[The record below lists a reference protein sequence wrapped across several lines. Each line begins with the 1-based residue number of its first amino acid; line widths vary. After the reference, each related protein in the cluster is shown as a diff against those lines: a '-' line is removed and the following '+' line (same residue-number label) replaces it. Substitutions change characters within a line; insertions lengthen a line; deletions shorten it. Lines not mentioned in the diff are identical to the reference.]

1 MTFFFRDLYKK
12 FLFIIFT
19 KKSADN
25 TWEPVENLDCPELIE
40 EFEAKHSAV
49 ADIGSPK
56 RKLDQDQISNKK
68 KKISSVDI
76 NVSKKIIK
84 RYQDF
89 LKG

>member
-1 MTFFFRDLYKK
+1 MNC
-12 FLFIIFT
+12 LFSRRLKIKNFIYHFH

-40 EFEAKHSAV
+40 EFEAKHSTV

-68 KKISSVDI
+68 KKISSVEI
-76 NVSKKIIK
+76 SVSQKIIK
-84 RYQDF
+84 
-89 LKG
+89 